1 MRIKYIT
8 NVRLPTSRAQG
19 YAIMKM
25 CSEFAKAGAETELFV
40 PARGNTR
47 NKKDPFEY
55 YGIEKNFEIKKIS
68 SFDFLGMTQRFGKIF
83 YWLDI
88 LSFLAITKFKVKL
101 EAGDALYTRDFMA
114 ILFFS
119 KQKRAILEIHDIP
132 KSKLFFAQALKKA
145 KLFVVLNSYLKEEL
159 VSLGVSPD
167 KIIISPSGVEPQ
179 DFEVS
184 QSQADVRREVGLP
197 QDKKIILYTGQ
208 FYPWKGGTNL
218 AETAKLVP
226 EENFVFVGGAEPEYS
241 RFKKKYQNIS
251 NIIINPFQTRAKV
264 ALYMKASDILVIPN
278 SGKEKISSHYTSPL
292 KLFEYMA
299 AQKPIIV
306 SDLPSIRDIVN
317 EEDAVFAKPDSP
329 QSFAEA
335 IEKILGDVGLA
346 RKISLNVYEKV
357 KRYSW
362 QERAKKIMEKIKE
375 IA

>member
-1 MRIKYIT
+1 M
-8 NVRLPTSRAQG
+8 
-19 YAIMKM
+19 
-25 CSEFAKAGAETELFV
+25 
-40 PARGNTR
+40 
-47 NKKDPFEY
+47 
-55 YGIEKNFEIKKIS
+55 
-68 SFDFLGMTQRFGKIF
+68 
-83 YWLDI
+83 
-88 LSFLAITKFKVKL
+88 
-101 EAGDALYTRDFMA
+101 
-114 ILFFS
+114 
-119 KQKRAILEIHDIP
+119 
-132 KSKLFFAQALKKA
+132 
-145 KLFVVLNSYLKEEL
+145 
-159 VSLGVSPD
+159 
-167 KIIISPSGVEPQ
+167 
-179 DFEVS
+179 
-184 QSQADVRREVGLP
+184 
-197 QDKKIILYTGQ
+197 
-208 FYPWKGGTNL
+208 